1 MWWTDKR
8 RAIPGL
14 LPLGV
19 ALFMGHGAAALDA
32 QPLASAL
39 QEYDTLTVVQFH
51 PSDPTTVADL
61 DRLAARAAADILAV
75 CVGQGCT
82 QGVTENFARERK
94 WPFRLA
100 FDPRGSMAA
109 PAQDASNLLA
119 QSPLQAA
126 VATLRPSLPLPGS
139 SQGNASRSMTASVST
154 PDLPGFVSARGF
166 LIIALPVML
175 LGLGGMAF
183 YVGSRRRNDAPE
195 EDVDEDQQLQ
205 DLIRARHGRKRP
217 PVR

>member
-1 MWWTDKR
+1 MRWTHIR

-14 LPLGV
+14 LALGV
-19 ALFMGHGAAALDA
+19 ALLLGHGAAALDA
-32 QPLASAL
+32 LPLASAL
-39 QEYDTLTVVQFH
+39 QEYDTATVVQFH

-82 QGVTENFARERK
+82 QGVTENIARERG

-100 FDPRGSMAA
+100 FDPRGSLAGAVQEAA
-109 PAQDASNLLA
+109 SAIA
-119 QSPLQAA
+119 QSPLQSA
-126 VATLRPSLPLPGS
+126 VATLRPSFPLPGT
-139 SQGNASRSMTASVST
+139 SQARPNRSMTASMST
-154 PDLPGFVSARGF
+154 PGLPGFVSARGF
-166 LIIALPVML
+166 LIVALPVML

-183 YVGSRRRNDAPE
+183 FVGSRRRKEAPE
-195 EDVDEDQQLQ
+195 QDVDEDQQLQ